1 MKISFKNSLIVFL
14 STILIFLLV
23 NKKENTYTNLDE
35 LEINYIDVGQGN
47 AEKDKSLLIDGGN
60 RSNSRYYYNYI
71 KNKNL
76 KKKQVKENLLIK
88 NFL

>member
-1 MKISFKNSLIVFL
+1 MKISFKNLLIVFL

-23 NKKENTYTNLDE
+23 NNKENTYTNLDE
-35 LEINYIDVGQGN
+35 LEITYIDVGQGN
-47 AEKDKSLLIDGGN
+47 AVKDKRLLIDGGN

-76 KKKQVKENLLIK
+76 KKIAS
-88 NFL
+88 